1 MNNKLPACLP
11 QKTLASLKVCLV
23 AVCFTL
29 PQHFAFAQF
38 EKTPWPANSKL
49 LIAEFKDSTGQTISA
64 ESLKG
69 KKLVLN
75 FWATWCAP
83 CKEELPTLQVFSD
96 LQDPKQTVV
105 LTINVKEP
113 ASRAQRFM
121 QNNQITL
128 PLIPD
133 PQGEWAK
140 KFDVKVFPTTL
151 LVGPSGRIQWR
162 IVGEVDWS
170 ARAAQSWVDS
180 LR

>member
-1 MNNKLPACLP
+1 MSFSWCVSPA
-11 QKTLASLKVCLV
+11 TLRLHKIIAGLLLAGGLLALNC
-23 AVCFTL
+23 A
-29 PQHFAFAQF
+29 HAQY
-38 EKTPWPANSKL
+38 EKKPWTGPNIVL
-49 LIAEFKDSTGQTISA
+49 TGVFKDSAGQTVSA

-69 KKLVLN
+69 KKVVLN

-96 LQDPKQTVV
+96 LQDPLKTVV
-105 LTINVKEP
+105 LTVNVKEP
-113 ASRAQRFM
+113 PSRALRFM

-140 KFDVKVFPTTL
+140 QMNVKVFPTTL
-151 LVGPSGRIQWR
+151 LVAPSGQIQWR

-170 ARAAQSWVDS
+170 APTPQSWLDS

>member
-1 MNNKLPACLP
+1 MNTPWLVCLP
-11 QKTLASLKVCLV
+11 QKTLTSLRLGLV
-23 AVCFTL
+23 AACLTL
-29 PQHFAFAQF
+29 TQHFAFAQF
-38 EKTPWPANSKL
+38 EKTPWPANSKP

-96 LQDPKQTVV
+96 LQVPKQTVV
-105 LTINVKEP
+105 LTINFKEP

-140 KFDVKVFPTTL
+140 RFDVKVFPTTL

-170 ARAAQSWVDS
+170 ASMAQSWVDS

>member
-1 MNNKLPACLP
+1 MDNPWPACWP
-11 QKTLASLKVCLV
+11 QKALTAFRLGLV
-23 AVCFTL
+23 AASFTL
-29 PQHFAFAQF
+29 TQHSAFAQF
-38 EKTPWPANSKL
+38 EKTPWPANSKPF
-49 LIAEFKDSTGQTISA
+49 IAEFKDSKGQTISA

-96 LQDPKQTVV
+96 LQDPQQTVV

-151 LVGPSGRIQWR
+151 LVGPNGRIQWR
-162 IVGEVDWS
+162 IVGEADWS
-170 ARAAQSWVDS
+170 DSAAQSWIDS

>member
-1 MNNKLPACLP
+1 MDKPWPACWP
-11 QKTLASLKVCLV
+11 QKALTSFRLGLV
-23 AVCFTL
+23 AACFTL
-29 PQHFAFAQF
+29 TQYSAFAQF
-38 EKTPWPANSKL
+38 EKTPWPANSKP

-113 ASRAQRFM
+113 TSRAQRFM

-140 KFDVKVFPTTL
+140 RFDVKVFPTTL

-170 ARAAQSWVDS
+170 ASMAQSWVDS